1 MSRYGETA
9 RSPLSSRPSRA
20 WRSSRQIRGAR
31 GAVVAIYGKDVCM
44 TSKRQQTMAKMTR
57 ERAVREKRE
66 KKQEKKRAAAAERK
80 ALAAGGTVTGV
91 VDGELGPALGPDG
104 ELLEAAPTD
113 GAESSDA
120 LLDPH
125 QPDRD
130 DGPVLGESVVSG
142 L

>member
-1 MSRYGETA
+1 
-9 RSPLSSRPSRA
+9 
-20 WRSSRQIRGAR
+20 
-31 GAVVAIYGKDVCM
+31 M

-80 ALAAGGTVTGV
+80 LLAAGGSVTEV

-104 ELLEAAPTD
+104 APQEGAPTD

-125 QPDRD
+125 EPDRD
-130 DGPVLGESVVSG
+130 DGPVLGERVMPG

>member
-1 MSRYGETA
+1 
-9 RSPLSSRPSRA
+9 
-20 WRSSRQIRGAR
+20 
-31 GAVVAIYGKDVCM
+31 M
-44 TSKRQQTMAKMTR
+44 TTKRQQTMAKITR

-80 ALAAGGTVTGV
+80 ALAAGGPVMDV
-91 VDGELGPALGPDG
+91 GEGEGESAL
-104 ELLEAAPTD
+104 EEPTTD
-113 GAESSDA
+113 EGSDA

-130 DGPVLGESVVSG
+130 DGPVLGERVMSG

>member
-1 MSRYGETA
+1 
-9 RSPLSSRPSRA
+9 
-20 WRSSRQIRGAR
+20 
-31 GAVVAIYGKDVCM
+31 M

-57 ERAVREKRE
+57 ERARQGEARE
-66 KKQEKKRAAAAERK
+66 KQEKKRAAAAERK

-104 ELLEAAPTD
+104 ELLEGVPTD
-113 GAESSDA
+113 GAEGSDA

-125 QPDRD
+125 QPDGD
-130 DGPVLGESVVSG
+130 DGPVLGERVVTG

>member
-1 MSRYGETA
+1 
-9 RSPLSSRPSRA
+9 
-20 WRSSRQIRGAR
+20 
-31 GAVVAIYGKDVCM
+31 M

-91 VDGELGPALGPDG
+91 VDGELGPDG
-104 ELLEAAPTD
+104 EVLEGAPTD

-130 DGPVLGESVVSG
+130 DGPVLGERVVSG